1 MKTSLP
7 SSVLEHLGLTGN
19 EEGEQQ
25 VVCPF
30 HDDHEPSAYVNMESG
45 LFYCHVC
52 GASHNADQ
60 LEDKLGDLAFESVP
74 AHVAELPPEFIPRA
88 VGEQPTIEEI
98 IVARGFDIEDDLG
111 LELRIDDGYLHFGDS
126 GVARNMMIDQ
136 RPRYLNTKGK
146 APLVILGD
154 KPTPGE
160 AIWLVEGIFDAMS
173 LRVMMPGASVGAALG
188 DALSDAQAY
197 ALKGLTVFLVFDAD
211 HAGYKGARATAEKLK
226 EYDANPLILDFP
238 EGLGKDPNLAFAQN
252 RDALEA
258 WLMDMRAEY
267 ATRDDAYVYRTFS
280 NPGNLPRLSTSVDT
294 WDTYLHGG
302 FAPGVHVVGAE
313 SAVGKTS
320 WATAFA
326 VSAAEDDNRVLLITY
341 EIPKRQ
347 QWARIASRYTTGL
360 NGMSWAEIEMDPLS
374 VPADV
379 KKHLE
384 VLAKKMRVAVGWTV
398 QQIKYASTHYD
409 TIVVDYLQRMPAS
422 YRGDKKKANIDHNI
436 SELSNIARDRNI
448 PVVVISSINREGYN
462 REQFTKRDFKESG
475 DIEYVA
481 QSLTGLRRADDSPRV
496 FGSIVKNT
504 RGAQG
509 HFFMEFD
516 MAHQTVTVAKPW
528 DVTQRAKKKA
538 TFDTASAVLGDQNEK
553 T

>member
-1 MKTSLP
+1 MATSLP
-7 SSVLEHLGLTGN
+7 PSVLDGLGLTGN

-25 VVCPF
+25 ILCPF
-30 HDDHEPSAYVNMESG
+30 HDDHDPSAYVNMETG

-52 GASHNADQ
+52 GASYNATQ
-60 LEDKLGDLAFESVP
+60 LEDKLGNGFEAVK
-74 AHVAELPPEFIPRA
+74 AHVPET
-88 VGEQPTIEEI
+88 VQPLQQSAGIVPTVEEI
-98 IVARGFDIEDDLG
+98 IVARGFDLDDDIG
-111 LELRIDDGYLHFGDS
+111 MELRIDDGYLHFGDT
-126 GVARNMMIDQ
+126 GVARNMMMDQ
-136 RPRYLNTKGK
+136 RPRYLNTKGA
-146 APLVILGD
+146 APLVLLGD
-154 KPTPGE
+154 VPEPGE
-160 AIWLVEGIFDAMS
+160 AVWLVEGIFDAMS
-173 LRVMMPGASVGAALG
+173 LRVMMPGAYVGAALG
-188 DALSDAQAY
+188 DALSDAQCY
-197 ALKGLTVFLVFDAD
+197 ALKGLTVFLMFDAD

-238 EGLGKDPNLAFAQN
+238 AGLGKDPNLAFCQN
-252 RDALEA
+252 RDALDA

-326 VSAAEDDNRVLLITY
+326 TAAAEAGSRVLLITY

-360 NGMSWAEIEMDPLS
+360 VDMSWAEIEADPLR
-374 VPADV
+374 VPDDV

-384 VLAKKMRVAVGWTV
+384 VLAKRMRVAVGWTV
-398 QQIKYASTHYD
+398 QQIKYASKHYD
-409 TIVVDYLQRMPAS
+409 TIVVDYLQRMPAPF
-422 YRGDKKKANIDHNI
+422 RGDKKKANVDHNI

-448 PVVVISSINREGYN
+448 PVVVISSLNRDSYD
-462 REQFTKRDFKESG
+462 RDQITKRAFKESG

-528 DVTQRAKKKA
+528 DVTQRAAKRK
-538 TFDTASAVLGDQNEK
+538 TFDTASAVLGDKDEK
-553 T
+553 A